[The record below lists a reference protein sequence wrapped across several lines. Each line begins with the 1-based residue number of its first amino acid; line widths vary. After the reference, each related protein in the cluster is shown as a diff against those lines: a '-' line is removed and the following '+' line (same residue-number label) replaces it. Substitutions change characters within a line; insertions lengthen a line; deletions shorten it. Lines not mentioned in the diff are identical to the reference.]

1 MFHGKRQSY
10 FFSNRLSICVYG
22 KLKKDICEGEPKMS
36 NEAFL
41 VKDKI
46 YCIVVFI
53 VGFLAQFLWE
63 AQAHKVSGRYIIDN
77 VLAQFLWEAQAHKV
91 SGRYIIGNC

>member
-1 MFHGKRQSY
+1 MGW
-10 FFSNRLSICVYG
+10 
-22 KLKKDICEGEPKMS
+22 
-36 NEAFL
+36 L
-41 VKDKI
+41 VLHHVAGIDSATTT
-46 YCIVVFI
+46 CQVVCI